1 MVSSG
6 DEKDFKENDPSNAH
20 IESQSQNDS
29 AAQWSVRQIIA
40 TISLSIL
47 WVGSQVPL
55 YFTGGMLSYMA
66 ADLGGAAL
74 TSPSWIPV
82 CNTLAVASVAP
93 FSGYLTD
100 IFGRRNIT
108 LIGSLLIMVGIV
120 VVGTAHH
127 FGQAIAGMSIAG
139 AGAGI
144 GELTALGGV
153 AELVPVKHRGLYLG
167 GIVSFLIPFT
177 PYVLYSQLLATRT
190 SEGWRWCFW
199 ISLIYNFIAFVGMV
213 FTYFPEKHIVIE
225 KENRMQTLKKI
236 DWLGAVFSILVT
248 DLKSSLV
255 ALQAGGYTHPWKSG
269 HVLAQLIIGILLII
283 AFVIWE
289 WKGAKVPMVPKEL
302 FQGQQTVGVTFLLL
316 FVAGMNFYSLINF
329 FPLTF
334 SNVYAPDPVQ
344 VGLKGLGYG
353 ISVTAGATIINWALS
368 IFKNHNRELMIA
380 CCIVMTAFSGALA
393 VVNPTNPKTAVALG
407 TIAGFGVG
415 GVLVPPSTIALT
427 VCPDSL
433 IATTVALSL
442 SIRVI
447 GGSIGYT
454 IYFNIFSEKL
464 TNALPTYVA
473 NAVAAAGLPQADT
486 MAFVG
491 TFLTDPMSIM
501 GVPGATPA
509 IVAAATRGS
518 QEAYSYA
525 LRFVWYT
532 SIAFGVVAIVA
543 ACFLGNNRKYL
554 TDRVAAKIRN

>member
-1 MVSSG
+1 MVSSE
-6 DEKDFKENDPSNAH
+6 DEKEFNQNDPSKAH
-20 IESQSQNDS
+20 IESYSQDEHHAS
-29 AAQWSVRQIIA
+29 WSTRQIIA
-40 TISLSIL
+40 TVSLSIL

-66 ADLGGAAL
+66 ADLGGVAL
-74 TSPSWIPV
+74 TSSSWIPV

-108 LIGSLLIMVGIV
+108 LIGSVLIMVGIV

-127 FGQAIAGMSIAG
+127 FGQAVAGMSIAG

-177 PYVLYSQLLATRT
+177 PYVLYSQLLSTRT
-190 SEGWRWCFW
+190 SQGWRWCFW
-199 ISLIYNFIAFVGMV
+199 ISLIYNFVAFVGMV

-225 KENRMQTLKKI
+225 KESKMQTLKKI
-236 DWLGAVFSILVT
+236 DWLGAVLSITGIALF
-248 DLKSSLV
+248 LV
-255 ALQAGGYTHPWKSG
+255 ALQAGGYTHPWKSAY
-269 HVLAQLIIGILLII
+269 VLAQLIIGILLII
-283 AFVIWE
+283 TFIIWE
-289 WKGAKVPMVPKEL
+289 WKGAKVPMVPREL
-302 FQGQQTVGVTFLLL
+302 FQGQQTIGVTFLLL

-334 SNVYAPDPVQ
+334 STVYAPDPVQ

-353 ISVTAGATIINWALS
+353 ISVTAGATIVNWALS

-380 CCIVMTAFSGALA
+380 CCIIMTAFGGALA

-415 GVLVPPSTIALT
+415 GVLVPPSTIAIT
-427 VCPDSL
+427 VCSDRL

-454 IYFNIFSEKL
+454 IYFNIFGEKL
-464 TNALPTYVA
+464 KKVLPTYVA
-473 NAVAAAGLPQADT
+473 GAVTKAGLPESDV

-491 TFLTDPMSIM
+491 TFLTDPMSIVS
-501 GVPGATPA
+501 VPGATPA
-509 IVAAATRGS
+509 IIAAATRGS
-518 QEAYSYA
+518 QDAYSYA
-525 LRFVWYT
+525 LRYVWYT

>member
-6 DEKDFKENDPSNAH
+6 DEKEFNENDPSKAH
-20 IESQSQNDS
+20 IESQFQDDNT
-29 AAQWSVRQIIA
+29 AQWSVRQIIA

-66 ADLGGAAL
+66 ADLGGEAL
-74 TSPSWIPV
+74 KSASWIPV

-108 LIGSLLIMVGIV
+108 LIGSLLIIVGIAI
-120 VVGTAHH
+120 VGTAHH

-199 ISLIYNFIAFVGMV
+199 ISLIYNFVAFVGMV
-213 FTYFPEKHIVIE
+213 LTYFPERHIVLE
-225 KENRMQTLKKI
+225 KESKMQTLKKI
-236 DWLGAVFSILVT
+236 DWLGAVFSIVGITLF
-248 DLKSSLV
+248 LV
-255 ALQAGGYTHPWKSG
+255 ALQAGGYTHPWTSAY
-269 HVLAQLIIGILLII
+269 VLAQLIIGILLII

-289 WKGAKVPMVPKEL
+289 WKGAKVPMVPREL
-302 FQGQQTVGVTFLLL
+302 FQGQQTIGVTFLLL

-334 SNVYAPDPVQ
+334 SAVYAPDPVQ

-368 IFKNHNRELMIA
+368 IFKNHNRELIIA

-393 VVNPTNPKTAVALG
+393 VVNPTNPKIAVALG

-454 IYFNIFSEKL
+454 IYFNIFSDKL
-464 TNALPTYVA
+464 TKALPTYVA
-473 NAVAAAGLPQADT
+473 NAVAAAGLPQADI

-491 TFLTDPMSIM
+491 TFLTDPTSIM
-501 GVPGATPA
+501 NVHGATPA

-525 LRFVWYT
+525 LRYVWYT

-554 TDRVAAKIRN
+554 TGRVAAKIRD

>member
-1 MVSSG
+1 MHPRSRFS
-6 DEKDFKENDPSNAH
+6 
-20 IESQSQNDS
+20 
-29 AAQWSVRQIIA
+29 
-40 TISLSIL
+40 
-47 WVGSQVPL
+47 GSQVPL

-66 ADLGGAAL
+66 ADLGGVAL
-74 TSPSWIPV
+74 TSSSWIPV

-108 LIGSLLIMVGIV
+108 LIGSILIMVGIV

-127 FGQAIAGMSIAG
+127 FGQAVAGMSIAG

-177 PYVLYSQLLATRT
+177 PYVLYSQLLSTRT
-190 SEGWRWCFW
+190 AQGWRW
-199 ISLIYNFIAFVGMV
+199 IYNFVAFVGMV
-213 FTYFPEKHIVIE
+213 FTYFPERHIVIE
-225 KENRMQTLKKI
+225 KESKMETLKKI
-236 DWLGAVFSILVT
+236 DWLGAVLSITGIALF
-248 DLKSSLV
+248 LV
-255 ALQAGGYTHPWKSG
+255 ALQAGGYTHPWKSAY
-269 HVLAQLIIGILLII
+269 VLAQLIIGILLII
-283 AFVIWE
+283 AFIIWE
-289 WKGAKVPMVPKEL
+289 WKGAKLPMVPREL
-302 FQGQQTVGVTFLLL
+302 FQGQQTIGVTFLLL

-334 SNVYAPDPVQ
+334 SAVYAPDPVQ

-353 ISVTAGATIINWALS
+353 ISVTAGAAIINWALS

-380 CCIVMTAFSGALA
+380 CCIVMTAFGGALA

-415 GVLVPPSTIALT
+415 GVLVPPSTIAIT
-427 VCPDSL
+427 VCSDRL

-454 IYFNIFSEKL
+454 IYFNIFGEKL
-464 TNALPTYVA
+464 KKVLPTYVA
-473 NAVAAAGLPQADT
+473 GAVVKAGLPESDV
-486 MAFVG
+486 MGFVG

-501 GVPGATPA
+501 SAPGATPA
-509 IVAAATRGS
+509 IIAAATRGS
-518 QEAYSYA
+518 QDAYSYA
-525 LRFVWYT
+525 LRYVWYT
-532 SIAFGVVAIVA
+532 SVAFGVVAIVA

>member
-6 DEKDFKENDPSNAH
+6 DEKEFKENDPSNAH
-20 IESQSQNDS
+20 IESQNQSDNG
-29 AAQWSVRQIIA
+29 AQWSVRQIIA
-40 TISLSIL
+40 TVSLSIL

-66 ADLGGAAL
+66 ADLGGLAL
-74 TSPSWIPV
+74 TSSAWIPV

-120 VVGTAHH
+120 IVGTAHS
-127 FGQAIAGMSIAG
+127 FGQAIVGMSIAG

-177 PYVLYSQLLATRT
+177 PYVMYSQLLSTRT

-199 ISLIYNFIAFVGMV
+199 ISLIYNFVAFVGMV
-213 FTYFPEKHIVIE
+213 FTYFPEKHMVIE
-225 KENRMQTLKKI
+225 KESKMQTLKKI
-236 DWLGAVFSILVT
+236 DWLGAVLSIVGITLF
-248 DLKSSLV
+248 LV
-255 ALQAGGYTHPWKSG
+255 ALQAGGYTHSWKSAY
-269 HVLAQLIIGILLII
+269 VLAQLIIGILLII

-289 WKGAKVPMVPKEL
+289 WKGAKVPMVPREL

-344 VGLKGLGYG
+344 VGLKDLGYG
-353 ISVTAGATIINWALS
+353 ISVTAGATILNWALS

-464 TNALPTYVA
+464 TKALPTYVA
-473 NAVAAAGLPQADT
+473 GAVAKAGLPEADIMT
-486 MAFVG
+486 FVG
-491 TFLTDPMSIM
+491 TFLTDPTSIM
-501 GVPGATPA
+501 SVPGASPA
-509 IVAAATRGS
+509 IVAAATRAS

-525 LRFVWYT
+525 LKYVWYT

>member
-1 MVSSG
+1 MVSSE
-6 DEKDFKENDPSNAH
+6 DEKEFNQNDPSKAH
-20 IESQSQNDS
+20 IESYSQNENTT
-29 AAQWSVRQIIA
+29 ARWSTRQIIA
-40 TISLSIL
+40 TVSLSIL

-66 ADLGGAAL
+66 ADLGGVAL
-74 TSPSWIPV
+74 TSSSWIPV

-108 LIGSLLIMVGIV
+108 LIGSILIMVGIV

-127 FGQAIAGMSIAG
+127 FGQAVAGMSIAG

-177 PYVLYSQLLATRT
+177 PYVLYSQLLSTRT
-190 SEGWRWCFW
+190 AQGWRWCYW
-199 ISLIYNFIAFVGMV
+199 ISLIYNFVAFVGMV
-213 FTYFPEKHIVIE
+213 FTYFPERHIVIE
-225 KENRMQTLKKI
+225 KESKMETLKKI
-236 DWLGAVFSILVT
+236 DWLGAVLSITGIALF
-248 DLKSSLV
+248 LV
-255 ALQAGGYTHPWKSG
+255 ALQAGGYTHPWKSAY
-269 HVLAQLIIGILLII
+269 VLAQLIIGILLII
-283 AFVIWE
+283 AFIIWE
-289 WKGAKVPMVPKEL
+289 WKGAKVPMVPREL
-302 FQGQQTVGVTFLLL
+302 FQGQQTIGVTFLLL

-334 SNVYAPDPVQ
+334 SAVYAPDPVQ

-353 ISVTAGATIINWALS
+353 ISVTAGAAIINWALS

-380 CCIVMTAFSGALA
+380 CCIVMTAFGGALA

-415 GVLVPPSTIALT
+415 GVLVPPSTIAIT
-427 VCPDSL
+427 VCSDRL

-454 IYFNIFSEKL
+454 IYFNIFGEKL
-464 TNALPTYVA
+464 KKVLPTYVA
-473 NAVAAAGLPQADT
+473 GAVVKAGLPESDV
-486 MAFVG
+486 MGFVG

-501 GVPGATPA
+501 SAPGATPA
-509 IVAAATRGS
+509 IIAAATRGS
-518 QEAYSYA
+518 QDAYSYA
-525 LRFVWYT
+525 LKYVWYT
-532 SIAFGVVAIVA
+532 SVAFGVVAIVA